1 MPPSDF
7 HIDAQSIL
15 QAEKLTADLQKSHI
29 STVEKDSRE
38 IIDSFRSEPK
48 PGTAIT
54 QLSKPLDA
62 IASEI
67 PLRDIGIDVREFGV
81 VAALAHTYDRPIFAL
96 PMGPE
101 NAAVPVP
108 VLLARR
114 LLRALLR
121 FGDLNLSLDMAQAYF
136 QDNEVT
142 ARFVRIPLK
151 IAQEV
156 FFHGLST
163 YLPARIAGVRWSR
176 SQKNESPPGGGGG
189 GGGGTSGG
197 SGGGGSMGQW
207 WTARTRRSG
216 LSMYYAGTHAVREP
230 PNYLSGLT
238 TPLPIYLPMGTLY
251 LGADAGLGGD
261 IIWDESVVTVPS
273 QTPTFVT
280 KRF

>member
-1 MPPSDF
+1 MYPLGIRGSIKLFLILRIIRTLPVGVYPTWTWPLTWTPGSNCNTDVWTSEWSRCGSALHTIHMPPSDF

-108 VLLARR
+108 
-114 LLRALLR
+114 
-121 FGDLNLSLDMAQAYF
+121 
-136 QDNEVT
+136 
-142 ARFVRIPLK
+142 
-151 IAQEV
+151 
-156 FFHGLST
+156 
-163 YLPARIAGVRWSR
+163 
-176 SQKNESPPGGGGG
+176 
-189 GGGGTSGG
+189 
-197 SGGGGSMGQW
+197 
-207 WTARTRRSG
+207 
-216 LSMYYAGTHAVREP
+216 
-230 PNYLSGLT
+230 
-238 TPLPIYLPMGTLY
+238 
-251 LGADAGLGGD
+251 
-261 IIWDESVVTVPS
+261 
-273 QTPTFVT
+273 
-280 KRF
+280 